1 MTLPTGQELHLRLQ
15 EEFNRWAAEG
25 RGQGMESE
33 HLAIALAMLARMAL
47 RPEEAVLDVG
57 CGTGWLLRLIAQRLG
72 AGRLVGVD
80 VSDAM
85 IAQARQ
91 AAGGDPRLEFHV
103 AVAEQ
108 LPFPDAS
115 FDRVV
120 SIESAYYWPD
130 PAAGLREIARV
141 LRPAGSA
148 WILINYYRDNPHCHQ
163 WGRLLPPTHLLAAA
177 EWAALF
183 EQAGLERV
191 QWEQIPDPTPV
202 PEVYTGRWFRDA
214 EQLGAFRA
222 IGALLVHGEKPRI
235 GTHQA

>member
-1 MTLPTGQELHLRLQ
+1 MPAGQELHLHLR

-33 HLAIALAMLARMAL
+33 HLAIALAMLARMDL
-47 RPEEAVLDVG
+47 RPDEAVLDIG
-57 CGTGWLLRLIAQRLG
+57 CGTGWLLRLMAGRLP

-91 AAGGDPRLEFHV
+91 AAGGDARLEFHV

-141 LRPAGSA
+141 LRPSGSA

-163 WGRLLPPTHLLAAA
+163 WGPLLPPTHLLAAS

-183 EQAGLERV
+183 EQAGLEQV

-202 PEVYTGRWFRDA
+202 PEVYAGRWFRDA
-214 EQLGAFRA
+214 EQLRAFRA
-222 IGALLVHGEKPRI
+222 VGALLVRGAKP
-235 GTHQA
+235 GSAGQ